1 MGPDLRQGDGGG
13 VVKVGV
19 NWLTFVKGTIWRWC
33 DEAAKEFDVAA
44 FRLPEFISGSRFCF
58 APWR

>member
-1 MGPDLRQGDGGG
+1 MDPDLRQGDGGG

-33 DEAAKEFDVAA
+33 DEAAKEFSAGPV
-44 FRLPEFISGSRFCF
+44 LSP
-58 APWR
+58 